1 MALLED
7 APYALQSADEQRRR
21 VTLLSQPHVKPLVD
35 YLHVIRSHQSGRD
48 LPYFDPCDGG
58 ILARALFL
66 LEAPGRQAVGSTFI
80 SRNNPDQTAK
90 NMCTLLQSAGI
101 ARRDTLLW
109 NIVPWYVGDGSRI
122 RPVTP
127 QDIQEAL
134 PYLKGLLDLLPHLRV
149 MVLVGKKA
157 QSATGSIRQL
167 TSVPIL
173 ATDHPS
179 PRVFNVWPEK
189 RAQVL
194 AVFSQ
199 VADLLRSDPQS
210 Q

>member
-1 MALLED
+1 M
-7 APYALQSADEQRRR
+7 
-21 VTLLSQPHVKPLVD
+21 VD
-35 YLHVIRSHQSGRD
+35 YLNVIRSHQPGRE
-48 LPYFDPCDGG
+48 LPCFDPCDGG
-58 ILARALFL
+58 IRARALFL
-66 LEAPGRQAVGSTFI
+66 LEAPGRQAVGSAFI

-90 NMCTLLQSAGI
+90 NMCSLLQSAGL

-134 PYLKGLLDLLPHLRV
+134 PYLKGLLGLLPHLRV
-149 MVLVGKKA
+149 VVLVGKKA
-157 QSATGSIRQL
+157 QSAIGSLRPL
-167 TSVPIL
+167 TNVPIR

-199 VADLLRSDPQS
+199 AADLLRIDQQS
-210 Q
+210 K